1 MNYFKFFQQ
10 YRSHVAA
17 QQSRKKGI
25 FISRVLKR
33 GYKPTKPILKGE
45 NANKN
50 KLYWYSCKFLKE
62 LTARAL
68 KIFISYWD
76 KASEPENYT
85 ALPYFNRAVFPLQG
99 NVREKANGIYFL
111 CKNESIVYIGK
122 CSRFWGRISK
132 HKSEGVKEF
141 DRAIFFPSKTFRM
154 LENLFIGLLQP
165 KYNIAAASDWEIG
178 IFRRGFI
185 KEALNV
191 WLFLFQE
198 QCLGSN
204 AGSNLLN
211 AIANACTKEPTVDKT
226 ELRAILA
233 QNRVVFEKLGISIP
247 EKYCTIPTLKIAKLK
262 IN

>member
-1 MNYFKFFQQ
+1 MNYFKYFQQ
-10 YRSHVAA
+10 HRTCVAA
-17 QQSRKKGI
+17 RQSRKKGI
-25 FISRVLKR
+25 FISRTLKR
-33 GYKPTKPILKGE
+33 GYKPTKPLLKGK
-45 NANKN
+45 NTNQN

-62 LTARAL
+62 LTSRAL
-68 KIFISYWD
+68 RLFISYWD

-85 ALPYFNRAVFPLQG
+85 ALPYFNRAAFPLQG

-111 CKNESIVYIGK
+111 CQNESIVYIGK

-132 HKSEGVKEF
+132 HKSEGIKEF

-198 QCLGSN
+198 GCLGANAQSN
-204 AGSNLLN
+204 FLK
-211 AIANACTKEPTVDKT
+211 AIANACTKEPTADKT

-233 QNRVVFEKLGISIP
+233 QNKAVFERLGVLIP
-247 EKYCTIPTLKIAKLK
+247 EKYCAPPALKIAKLR
-262 IN
+262 IS